1 MIKSMTGFGKSE
13 CKLPDKSITI
23 EIKTLNSKNLNI
35 AVKLPDLYADKE
47 FEIRKMLSDQL
58 ERGKINLF
66 IHTVSESE
74 TTAKINRKVI
84 ESYYRQLK
92 NITLDLGHEPKD
104 ELLFQSIL
112 RLPDALKT
120 EENILSDEEWKTVK
134 ASIFE
139 AIENTD
145 NYRKEEGASIA
156 EDLEEK
162 ITATEKAVDAIE
174 NYEDERIETVKE
186 RLNKKLSEVELPEN
200 STERF
205 EQEIVYFLE
214 KFDINEEKQRLRQHC
229 KYFKETMQTESPGKK
244 LNFISQEIGRE
255 INTTGSK
262 ANHHEIQKIVVE
274 MKDNLEQIKE
284 QLLNTL

>member
-1 MIKSMTGFGKSE
+1 MIKSMTGFGKTE
-13 CKLPDKSITI
+13 CKLSDKTITV

-35 AVKLPDLYADKE
+35 AVKLPELYSDKE
-47 FEIRKMLSDQL
+47 FEIRKILSDKL
-58 ERGKINLF
+58 ERGKINLY
-66 IHTVSESE
+66 IHSVTESE
-74 TTAKINRKVI
+74 TTAKLNRKVI
-84 ESYYRQLK
+84 ESYYRQLR

-120 EENILSDEEWKTVK
+120 EENILSDEEWKAVK
-134 ASIFE
+134 ESINK

-145 NYRKEEGASIA
+145 SFRKEEGAAIA
-156 EDLEEK
+156 SDLEEK
-162 ITATEKAVDAIE
+162 ITATENAVDTIE
-174 NYEDERIETVKE
+174 KYEDERIETIKE
-186 RLNKKLSEVELPEN
+186 RLHKKLNEIELPEN
-200 STERF
+200 SDQRF

-229 KYFKETMQTESPGKK
+229 KYFKETMQSQSPGKK